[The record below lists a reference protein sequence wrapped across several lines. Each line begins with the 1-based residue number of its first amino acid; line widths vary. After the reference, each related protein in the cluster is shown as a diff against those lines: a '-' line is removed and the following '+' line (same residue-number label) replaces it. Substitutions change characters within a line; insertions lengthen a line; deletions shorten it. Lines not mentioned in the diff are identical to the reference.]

1 MRQSRTATP
10 FPDGKESFFRAEG
23 ALQRTEEGGAGAGAE
38 EYCALAGEYS
48 LIPLALRL
56 PLGEM
61 SPENVYERLR
71 TLDSSVF
78 LLEGDGRD
86 LHGGRYALLGAA
98 PLRIFRAVPEGVA
111 ETDAEGRESLL
122 PGADLL
128 ETLRSFLAGVRLY
141 DDGTLP
147 PFCGGVVGFFGY
159 EMAELW
165 EDLFHDQPGKRLPS
179 PDHPASVLFV
189 PGIVAVTDAVEHSL
203 TLLVLTE
210 PPEPRG
216 ENAAEDVARFRRS
229 YENARHRLAAL
240 EKLFAAPEPAPSAHG
255 APCGKTGPVRLVPSV
270 SRKRFGEMVQAARE
284 HIARGD
290 AYQIVLSHRFECP
303 APADPLTLY
312 GSLKAANPSPY
323 LFCME
328 FPELALVGSSP
339 EVLLRVQGHKVIS
352 RPLAGTRRRG
362 ATPREDRVLETEL
375 RKDEKERAEHVMLVD
390 LARNDLAR
398 ICRPESVVV
407 SEYLEVERFARVMHL
422 VSQVEGVLRDDRDAL
437 DALRASF
444 PAGTV
449 SGAPKIRAMEIL
461 ADLEGLF
468 RGVYAGGVGYVDFR
482 GNLDICI
489 AIRTFVIRE
498 NILRLQ
504 AGAGIV
510 ADSDPDGE
518 YEETLNKA
526 RALFRALG
534 DVEIVAAPLETAAQG
549 GDRS

>member
-1 MRQSRTATP
+1 MRQIRTATP
-10 FPDGKESFFRAEG
+10 PPDGKESFFRAEG
-23 ALQRTEEGGAGAGAE
+23 TVQRTEEGGTGAGAE

-48 LIPLALRL
+48 LIPFALRL

-61 SPENVYERLR
+61 SPENVYARLR
-71 TLDSSVF
+71 TLHRSVF

-98 PLRIFRAVPEGVA
+98 PLRIFRAVPEGVT

-128 ETLRSFLAGVRLY
+128 ETIRSFLAGVRLY

-165 EDLFHDQPGKRLPS
+165 EDLFHDQPGKKLPS
-179 PDHPASVLFV
+179 PDHPVSLLFV

-203 TLLVLTE
+203 TLLVLAE
-210 PPEPRG
+210 PPKPRG
-216 ENAAEDVARFRRS
+216 ENADDAEDVARLRRS

-240 EKLFAAPEPAPSAHG
+240 EKLFAEPTSSAHE
-255 APCGKTGPVRLVPSV
+255 AARGKTGPVRLVPSV
-270 SRKRFGEMVQAARE
+270 SRKRFGEMVQAAKE

-303 APADPLTLY
+303 APEDPLTLY